1 MGAPCLHPGV
11 LSFSHVSLRHLLV
24 VAATIAVLAVS
35 GVALHHLL
43 AGIVWNDVVTAVH
56 AIPTAALA
64 LSGVLTAVSYFILT
78 GFDVLALRL
87 VGRRVPYP
95 VTALA
100 AFTSYIFSHNLGFA
114 ALTGGAARYRIYGRH
129 GVPLGDVGQ
138 IMIVAGVT
146 FWLGAFLLL
155 GLAFVVLPDLPAIGD
170 RAVPPAFQTAAGLAT
185 LALLAGYMIAL
196 AILDGRSVRLWRWQ
210 VRLPT
215 WRMAVAQ
222 FALGTLDLL
231 TATAVL
237 FVLLPAPDVAL
248 YPLVLVGYLLAIIS
262 SLLVHAPGGLGVF
275 EVVMLAALPQI
286 ERTGLVAALL
296 TFRLVYY
303 LIPLALG
310 VVLFAGHEVVALRR
324 SRNA

>member
-1 MGAPCLHPGV
+1 M
-11 LSFSHVSLRHLLV
+11 SLRTISVVLV
-24 VAATIAVLAVS
+24 TIAVLAVA

-43 AGIVWNDVVTAVH
+43 VGMSWNDVVIAVH
-56 AIPTAALA
+56 AIPKSALA
-64 LSGVLTAVSYFILT
+64 GAAILTAVSYFILT

-87 VGRRVPYP
+87 VGRKVPYG

-114 ALTGGAARYRIYGRH
+114 ALTGGASRYRIYRRH
-129 GVPLGDVGQ
+129 GVLLSDVGQ
-138 IMIVAGVT
+138 VMIVAGVT

-155 GLAFVVLPDLPAIGD
+155 GLAFVILPDLPAIGD
-170 RAVPPAFQTAAGLAT
+170 RAVPPAYQAAAGLAT

-196 AILDGRSVRLWRWQ
+196 GFLNGRSLRLWHWA

-237 FVLLPAPDVAL
+237 FVLLPKPDLAL
-248 YPLVLVGYLLAIIS
+248 YPTVLVGYLLAIIS

-286 ERTGLVAALL
+286 DRAVLVAALL

-303 LIPLALG
+303 LIPLAIGIL
-310 VVLFAGHEVVALRR
+310 LFAGHEVVALRR
-324 SRNA
+324 LRST

>member
-1 MGAPCLHPGV
+1 M
-11 LSFSHVSLRHLLV
+11 SLRTIS
-24 VAATIAVLAVS
+24 VALITIAVLAVA

-43 AGIVWNDVVTAVH
+43 VGMSWNDVVTAVH
-56 AIPTAALA
+56 AIPKAALA
-64 LSGVLTAVSYFILT
+64 SAAILTALSYYILT

-87 VGRRVPYP
+87 VGRKVPYP

-114 ALTGGAARYRIYGRH
+114 ALTGGAARYRIYNRH
-129 GVPLGDVGQ
+129 GVTLGEVGQ

-155 GLAFVVLPDLPAIGD
+155 GLAFVILPDLPAIGD
-170 RAVPPAFQTAAGLAT
+170 RAVPPAFQTAVGLAT

-196 AILDGRSVRLWRWQ
+196 GFLNGRSVRLWRWV

-237 FVLLPAPDVAL
+237 FVLLPAPDLAL
-248 YPLVLVGYLLAIIS
+248 YPTVLVGYLLAIIS

-286 ERTGLVAALL
+286 DRTGLVAALL

-303 LIPLALG
+303 LIPLAIG
-310 VVLFAGHEVVALRR
+310 VLLFAGHEVVALRR
-324 SRNA
+324 LRSD

>member
-1 MGAPCLHPGV
+1 M
-11 LSFSHVSLRHLLV
+11 SLRTILV
-24 VAATIAVLAVS
+24 VAATVGVLVVS
-35 GVALHHLL
+35 GFALRHLL
-43 AGIVWNDVVTAVH
+43 TGIVWADVVTAVH
-56 AIPTAALA
+56 AIPKPALIGSA
-64 LSGVLTAVSYFILT
+64 ILACISYFILT

-87 VGRRVPYP
+87 VGRRIPYR

-170 RAVPPAFQTAAGLAT
+170 RAVPPALQTWAGLAT
-185 LALLAGYMIAL
+185 LALLAGYMVAL
-196 AILDGRSVRLWRWQ
+196 AFLDGRSVRLWRWE

-231 TATAVL
+231 AATAVL
-237 FVLLPAPDVAL
+237 FVLLPTPDLAL
-248 YPLVLVGYLLAIIS
+248 YPTVLVGYLLAIIS
-262 SLLVHAPGGLGVF
+262 SLLIHAPGGLGVF
-275 EVVMLAALPQI
+275 EVVMIAALPQVD
-286 ERTGLVAALL
+286 RTGLVAALL
-296 TFRLVYY
+296 TFRLIYY
-303 LIPLALG
+303 LIPLLIGA
-310 VVLFAGHEVVALRR
+310 VLFVAHELLALRSAR
-324 SRNA
+324 TRQKLSK

>member
-1 MGAPCLHPGV
+1 M
-11 LSFSHVSLRHLLV
+11 SLRTILV
-24 VAATIAVLAVS
+24 ALATVAVLAVS

-43 AGIVWNDVVTAVH
+43 VGMSWNDVVTAVH
-56 AIPTAALA
+56 AIPKAALA
-64 LSGVLTAVSYFILT
+64 GAAILTALSYFILT

-87 VGRRVPYP
+87 VGRKVPYP

-100 AFTSYIFSHNLGFA
+100 AFTSYIFSHNFGFA
-114 ALTGGAARYRIYGRH
+114 ALTGGAARYRIYNRH
-129 GVPLGDVGQ
+129 GVTLGEVGQ

-155 GLAFVVLPDLPAIGD
+155 GLAFVILPDLPAIGD

-185 LALLAGYMIAL
+185 LTLLAGYMIAL
-196 AILDGRSVRLWRWQ
+196 GVLNGRSVRLWRWVVQ
-210 VRLPT
+210 LPT

-222 FALGTLDLL
+222 FATGTLDLL

-237 FVLLPAPDVAL
+237 FVLLPAPDPAL
-248 YPLVLVGYLLAIIS
+248 YPTVLVGYLLAIIS

-286 ERTGLVAALL
+286 DRTGLVAALL

-303 LIPLALG
+303 LIPLAIG
-310 VVLFAGHEVVALRR
+310 VLLFAGHEVVALRR
-324 SRNA
+324 LRSD

>member
-1 MGAPCLHPGV
+1 MDMSCLPSGT
-11 LSFSHVSLRHLLV
+11 LSFFDVSLRNILV
-24 VAATIAVLAVS
+24 VLATIVVLAVS

-43 AGIVWNDVVTAVH
+43 AGMVWNDVVTAVH
-56 AIPTAALA
+56 AIPRAALA
-64 LSGVLTAVSYFILT
+64 ASAMLTAASYFILT

-87 VGRRVPYP
+87 VERRVPYK

-114 ALTGGAARYRIYGRH
+114 ALTGGAARYRIYGRY

-138 IMIVAGVT
+138 IMIVAGIT

-155 GLAFVVLPDLPAIGD
+155 GLAFVIMPDLPAIGD

-185 LALLAGYMIAL
+185 LALLAGYMVSL
-196 AILDGRSVRLWRWQ
+196 KILDGRSVRLWRWQ
-210 VRLPT
+210 VHLPT
-215 WRMAVAQ
+215 WRMAIAQ
-222 FALGTLDLL
+222 FLLGTLDLL

-237 FVLLPAPDVAL
+237 FVLLPAPDIAL
-248 YPLVLVGYLLAIIS
+248 YPAVLVGYLLAIIS

-275 EVVMLAALPQI
+275 EVVMIAALPQI
-286 ERTGLVAALL
+286 DRTGLVAALL

-303 LIPLALG
+303 LIPLAIG
-310 VVLFAGHEVVALRR
+310 VLLFAGHEIVTLRR
-324 SRNA
+324 PRAG

>member
-1 MGAPCLHPGV
+1 MT
-11 LSFSHVSLRHLLV
+11 LRTILI
-24 VAATIAVLAVS
+24 ATTTVGVLAVA

-43 AGIVWNDVVTAVH
+43 AGIVWDDVVAAVH
-56 AIPTAALA
+56 AIPRAALGMSA
-64 LSGVLTAVSYFILT
+64 VLAGVSYFILT

-87 VGRRVPYP
+87 VGRTVPFTT
-95 VTALA
+95 TALA

-114 ALTGGAARYRIYGRH
+114 ALTGGAARFRIYRRH
-129 GVPLGDVGQ
+129 GVTMSDVGQ
-138 IMIVAGVT
+138 IMVVAGVT

-155 GLAFVVLPDLPAIGD
+155 ALALVVLPDLPAIGD
-170 RAVPPAFQTAAGLAT
+170 RAVPPRLQTAVGLAT
-185 LALLAGYMIAL
+185 LGILAGYMIAL
-196 AILDGRSVRLWRWQ
+196 AFLDGRSVRLWRWQ

-231 TATAVL
+231 AATAVL
-237 FVLLPAPDVAL
+237 FVLLPAPDLAL
-248 YPLVLVGYLLAIIS
+248 YPSVLVGYLMAIIS

-275 EVVMLAALPQI
+275 EVVMIAALPQVD
-286 ERTGLVAALL
+286 RTGLVAALL

-310 VVLFAGHEVVALRR
+310 VLLFAGHEVVAWRR
-324 SRNA
+324 APAA

>member
-1 MGAPCLHPGV
+1 MRTFLI
-11 LSFSHVSLRHLLV
+11 VSATLAVLV
-24 VAATIAVLAVS
+24 VSGIALR
-35 GVALHHLL
+35 HLL
-43 AGIVWNDVVTAVH
+43 AGIVWADVVTAVH
-56 AIPTAALA
+56 AIPKPALIA
-64 LSGVLTAVSYFILT
+64 SAVLTGISYFILT

-87 VGRRVPYP
+87 VGRRVPYR

-155 GLAFVVLPDLPAIGD
+155 GVAFVVLPDLPAIGD
-170 RAVPPAFQTAAGLAT
+170 RAVPPAFQTWAGLAT
-185 LALLAGYMIAL
+185 LALLGGYMVAL
-196 AILDGRSVRLWRWQ
+196 AFLDGRSVRLWRWE

-231 TATAVL
+231 AATAVL
-237 FVLLPAPDVAL
+237 FVLLPAPDIAL
-248 YPLVLVGYLLAIIS
+248 YPTVLVGYLLAIIS
-262 SLLVHAPGGLGVF
+262 SLLIHAPGGLGVF
-275 EVVMLAALPQI
+275 EVVMIAALPQV

-303 LIPLALG
+303 LIPLVIGAM
-310 VVLFAGHEVVALRR
+310 LFAVHELLALRDLRAAQRR
-324 SRNA
+324 SA